1 MLPQTLWKRQE
12 KPPHLDVVDFRSKS
26 PTALS
31 PTKRDS
37 ESKGAISCWTSG
49 FKIRDV
55 SKGLSFLDQLMDL
68 SWRKAL
74 GIIFFETHQFLRQF
88 ESSGGFNCEASLLS
102 RTKSGSMTSN
112 RLPEAIFRLRDHNMI
127 RVEASLPIEAAK
139 IGGWTDFQHFRCSCP
154 SLLEHKQ
161 KTTSACWREGVEL
174 GENGVFSWCHT
185 NDFKPQRK
193 IVTPLFAKGSDHF
206 PHHTLLEEG
215 LFTPRC
221 YS

>member
-37 ESKGAISCWTSG
+37 ESKGTISCWTSG

-74 GIIFFETHQFLRQF
+74 GIICFETHQFLRQF

-174 GENGVFSWCHT
+174 GENGVFFMMSYQWLQTTEENC
-185 NDFKPQRK
+185 DPF
-193 IVTPLFAKGSDHF
+193 VCKGFGSF
-206 PHHTLLEEG
+206 SSPHSLG
-215 LFTPRC
+215 GGSVYP
-221 YS
+221 